1 MSHFIYKAKK
11 INGEIYKG
19 EKDANDRYELYKIL
33 KEAGEEIVDVRE
45 KSGSIGDSKSIFS
58 FNLPFLNRIKT
69 QEKINFARNLGSMI
83 SAGLSM
89 SRALA
94 VMEKQSKNKAFKVIL
109 SAIQLSISQG
119 KTLSDSMAQ
128 YKDVFSPLFISM
140 VSAGERSGTLNE
152 SLKMVALQL
161 DRNYTL
167 QRKVK
172 GAMMYPAVILVAM
185 ILIAILMLTYIVPT
199 LMKTFT
205 ELNLQLPAST
215 RFILAISKILT
226 EQGIW
231 ALLITLLAGAVFF
244 QWTKS
249 NNGKRIVH
257 FSILKI
263 PIIGNI
269 IKEVNSARTA
279 RTLSSLL
286 SSGVDVVES
295 VKITKDVIQNIHYKS
310 ILEKVAIAIEKGDP
324 ISKIFVENSK
334 LYPIFLGE
342 MINVGEETGKMGEML
357 LGVAN
362 FYEEDVEQ
370 KTKDMST
377 IIEPFLMI
385 IIAAVVGFFA
395 VAMISP
401 MYSLVNV
408 I

>member
-1 MSHFIYKAKK
+1 MSHFTYKAKRST
-11 INGEIYKG
+11 GEIYKG
-19 EKDANDRYELYKIL
+19 ERDANDRYELYKIL
-33 KEAGEEIVDVRE
+33 KESGDEVIDVKE
-45 KSGSIGDSKSIFS
+45 KSGAQIGFNLNFS
-58 FNLPFLNRIKT
+58 FSLFNKVKT

-83 SAGLSM
+83 TAGLSM
-89 SRALA
+89 SRALS
-94 VMEKQSKNKAFKVIL
+94 VIERQSKNKAFKNVISSL
-109 SAIQLSISQG
+109 QAEITKG
-119 KTLSDSMAQ
+119 KTLSDSMAL
-128 YKDVFSPLFISM
+128 YKNVFSPLFISM
-140 VSAGERSGTLNE
+140 VSAGEKSGTLND
-152 SLKMVALQL
+152 SLKVVANQL
-161 DRNYTL
+161 DKSYTL

-172 GAMMYPAVILVAM
+172 GAMMYPAIILFAMVI
-185 ILIAILMLTYIVPT
+185 IAILMLTYIVPT

-205 ELNLQLPAST
+205 ELKLDLPMST
-215 RFILAISKILT
+215 KLILFVSK
-226 EQGIW
+226 
-231 ALLITLLAGAVFF
+231 LLINNGLWVLIIVIIISALFIA
-244 QWTKS
+244 WTKKES
-249 NNGKRIVH
+249 GKKVIH
-257 FSILKI
+257 LLILKI

-295 VKITKDVIQNIHYKS
+295 VKITKDVIQNIYYRR
-310 ILEKVAIAIEKGDP
+310 ILDKVGIAIEKGEP
-324 ISKIFVENSK
+324 ISKIFTENSN

-342 MINVGEETGKMGEML
+342 MISVGEETGKIGEML
-357 LGVAN
+357 HGVAS
-362 FYEEDVEQ
+362 FYEDDVEQ